1 MQMPDVNA
9 TETEYS
15 RTSDFVLSLSIPH
28 DEDQMLIV
36 VYFHMSLQQAGHEIV
51 IWLWGSLYN

>member
-15 RTSDFVLSLSIPH
+15 RISDFVLSLSTPLIEEPV
-28 DEDQMLIV
+28 LIV
-36 VYFHMSLQQAGHEIV
+36 FYFHMPLQQAGHEIV
-51 IWLWGSLYN
+51 I